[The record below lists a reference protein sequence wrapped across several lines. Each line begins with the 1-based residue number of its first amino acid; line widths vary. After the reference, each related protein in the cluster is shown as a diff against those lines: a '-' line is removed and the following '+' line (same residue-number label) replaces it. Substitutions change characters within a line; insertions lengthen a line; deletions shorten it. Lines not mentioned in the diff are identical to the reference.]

1 MGLYRQ
7 GFKRGFKPKSGS
19 KSQFGS
25 IGQKTNIAVWAES
38 LGQKIL
44 TEDLYN
50 GRSFLWEK
58 FGGKNLVGTILWE
71 NFCGKISVEKICE
84 KKSVEKNLWEKFCG
98 KIPVEKFLWKK
109 ICGKNFC
116 GISKSVENNF
126 C

>member
-1 MGLYRQ
+1 MSFRYGWGYIGRGLK
-7 GFKRGFKPKSGS
+7 GGFKPKSGS

-58 FGGKNLVGTILWE
+58 FGGNNSVGKFLWE
-71 NFCGKISVEKICE
+71 NFCG
-84 KKSVEKNLWEKFCG
+84 KKSVEKNLWN
-98 KIPVEKFLWKK
+98 IQ
-109 ICGKNFC
+109 ICGK
-116 GISKSVENNF
+116 
-126 C
+126 

>member
-71 NFCGKISVEKICE
+71 NFCGKISVEK
-84 KKSVEKNLWEKFCG
+84 
-98 KIPVEKFLWKK
+98 FLWKK
-109 ICGKNFC
+109 ICGK
-116 GISKSVENNF
+116 KSVEYPNLWKIISVEVRENLLKIGCF
-126 C
+126 LKILTTICK

>member
-7 GFKRGFKPKSGS
+7 GFKRGFQPKSGS

-71 NFCGKISVEKICE
+71 NFCEKI
-84 KKSVEKNLWEKFCG
+84 SVEKNLW
-98 KIPVEKFLWKK
+98 KK
-109 ICGKNFC
+109 
-116 GISKSVENNF
+116 KSVEYPNLWKIISVEVWEN
-126 C
+126 

>member
-25 IGQKTNIAVWAES
+25 IGQKTYIAVWAES

-71 NFCGKISVEKICE
+71 NFCGKISVET
-84 KKSVEKNLWEKFCG
+84 
-98 KIPVEKFLWKK
+98 FLWKK
-109 ICGKNFC
+109 ICGK
-116 GISKSVENNF
+116 KSVEYPNLWKIISVEVWKNVLKMGCF
-126 C
+126 LKILTTICK